1 MKNIFKLIFL
11 TNFLV
16 FCMAFT
22 PAFSTVTVTIVGPF
36 TDLEPGGSYS
46 YYPSIAGLP
55 YGATVTEY
63 LWTATNGTTVGASG
77 TQYTCF
83 TTWTNTPNS
92 GSTVKKL
99 KVRIKYHESGSST
112 LIPITSDEEI
122 IEVRHIGAI
131 SSVTISGSTYSNGNT
146 HQHACGTSS
155 IGVSIPNVVTDPP
168 QSVTY
173 YWTYPSGWSGPATTT
188 YPTNSVTVTPN
199 TNQGGTLQ
207 VEAKRSDSGVIVS
220 ISVNITRTLPVI
232 NSVST
237 GDFLLCSGGS
247 QSVSASG
254 TNADSFVW
262 TPSSNVTVNGNST
275 PQNTSSAVSIA
286 ATGQGTFTAQAYSS
300 SCGVA
305 SSNSITRNVSFG
317 IPTISNPIQ
326 WLFDSYS
333 NMYQCSNIV
342 TPYFGTSYTWT
353 LVSGSAT
360 LVPNINDCYVTTT
373 GGAMVSITAT
383 NTCGTSNTVYYDIP
397 PAEGYRMM
405 AYPNPT
411 KNVLTLELKSED
423 VSSIDIYSQSSAE
436 RVKSVPVKDFVKD
449 NASKEGPK
457 VDVNVGDLPRGIYYL
472 HINPKGDSKQKV
484 QIVQVRLE

>member
-1 MKNIFKLIFL
+1 MKNILKLTFI

-16 FCMAFT
+16 FSLAFT
-22 PAFSTVTVTIVGPF
+22 PAFSVVTVTIIASSVSGGGGF

-46 YYPSIAGLP
+46 FYPSIAGLP
-55 YGATVTEY
+55 DGAVVTEY

-77 TQYTCF
+77 TQNTCF

-92 GSTVKKL
+92 GATLKKL

-112 LIPITSDEEI
+112 LITVTSNEEI

-188 YPTNSVTVTPN
+188 HPTNSVTVTPN
-199 TNQGGTLQ
+199 SNQGGTLK

-220 ISVNITRTLPVI
+220 ISVNITRALPVI

-237 GDFLLCSGGS
+237 DDFLLCSGGS

-262 TPSSNVTVNGNST
+262 TPSSNVTVNGNSS
-275 PQNTSSAVSIA
+275 PQNTSSAVSIG

-300 SCGVA
+300 SCGSA
-305 SSNSITRNVSFG
+305 SSNSITRNVRFG
-317 IPTISNPIQ
+317 PPVITNPIQ

-342 TPYFGTSYTWT
+342 TPYFGTSYTWI

-373 GGAMVSITAT
+373 GGAMVSVTAS
-383 NTCGTSNTVYYDIP
+383 NTCGTSNTV
-397 PAEGYRMM
+397 
-405 AYPNPT
+405 
-411 KNVLTLELKSED
+411 
-423 VSSIDIYSQSSAE
+423 
-436 RVKSVPVKDFVKD
+436 
-449 NASKEGPK
+449 
-457 VDVNVGDLPRGIYYL
+457 
-472 HINPKGDSKQKV
+472 
-484 QIVQVRLE
+484 